1 MGSLVERWSLRSI
14 LTAPRGVSARCMAL
28 SVRGR
33 LVALSLAVPAA
44 LAIAFFWIRS
54 RTRGEEEE
62 EQVLEQIVDLP
73 RTTLEPLEVQ
83 EKLEAVQRQRLF
95 TLEEEKFVVDDE
107 AEFKKEF
114 EMTEELMSEKKVK
127 ESGHSEANQ

>member
-1 MGSLVERWSLRSI
+1 MGL
-14 LTAPRGVSARCMAL
+14 A
-28 SVRGR
+28 
-33 LVALSLAVPAA
+33 ALSLAVPAA

-54 RTRGEEEE
+54 RTSEEEEE

-83 EKLEAVQRQRLF
+83 EKLEVVQRQRLF